1 MINTKPAKVEM
12 IDEMKLR
19 NCIHSLVS
27 TSPETKVWWNT
38 KRLISQN
45 SIAKVKALVYDQY
58 RQ

>member
-19 NCIHSLVS
+19 NCIFSLVS
-27 TSPETKVWWNT
+27 RRQDIHVWWNT

-45 SIAKVKALVYDQY
+45 INAKVKPIVYDQY